1 MQLRI
6 LCIGDI
12 VGRPGRRILADRLG
26 RFVAEREIHAVIANG
41 ENAVAGSGISGPIHE
56 KLLLAGVDVVTM
68 GDHTFRKREGLDVIG
83 QAKQIVR
90 PANFAKEALGKG
102 YLVYELRCG
111 VEIAVINLLGRM
123 FMRTQADCPFH
134 AVDACLK
141 IIDSS
146 VKIRIVD
153 MHAEVTSEK
162 IAMGWCLDGRATVVF
177 GTHTHVATAD
187 ERILPEGTAYIT
199 DVGMTGPHDSVL
211 GRRKD
216 RVLRALTTNMPEHF
230 EVATGDVQMNGV
242 LVEADSLTGRASS
255 IQRVRLS
262 ENGEDQAAYDADNG
276 KVEQDV

>member
-56 KLLLAGVDVVTM
+56 KLLSAGVDVVTM

-162 IAMGWCLDGRATVVF
+162 IAMGWHLDGRATVVF

-187 ERILPEGTAYIT
+187 ACILAQGTAYIT
-199 DVGMTGPHDSVL
+199 DIGMCGPHESVL
-211 GRRKD
+211 GRRAD
-216 RVLRALTTNMPEHF
+216 RVLTHMTTAMPAPF
-230 EVATGDVQMNGV
+230 DVAEGDPRVNGV
-242 LVEADSLTGRASS
+242 FIEIDTDSRRARRIERIELAADPHMPPF
-255 IQRVRLS
+255 V
-262 ENGEDQAAYDADNG
+262 NHD
-276 KVEQDV
+276 